1 MTVSTSSGKTSSS
14 LREAAAALQDAE
26 TALGRE
32 DSGAT
37 HEALIA
43 LARASY
49 ASLSG
54 FERESLPALAPTHAL
69 QERLATWRQQLDETR
84 VQLALAE
91 MEARD
96 AAGAIAKRVE
106 ELFEPTTDRVS
117 SAVRDIVD
125 TLADVRRGL
134 ADRSS

>member
-1 MTVSTSSGKTSSS
+1 MTLTTSRTTTASG

-26 TALGRE
+26 TALGH
-32 DSGAT
+32 DDGAT

-54 FERESLPALAPTHAL
+54 FERETLPAQAPGHAL
-69 QERLATWRQQLDETR
+69 QDRLATWRQELDETR

-96 AAGAIAKRVE
+96 AAGGIAKRVE